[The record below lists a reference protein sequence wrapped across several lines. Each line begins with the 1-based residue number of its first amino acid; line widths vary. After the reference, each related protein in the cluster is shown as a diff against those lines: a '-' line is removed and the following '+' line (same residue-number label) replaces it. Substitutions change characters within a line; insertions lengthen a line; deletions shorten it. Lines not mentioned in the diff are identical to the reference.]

1 MSEKLDLILGLYG
14 GTLEDDEQ
22 QRLLEELRDPQSE
35 ATQIVDAIRVLARL
49 KVDLHKIPG
58 LQELAA
64 LEDRLLSL
72 GRNEG
77 ERTTQ

>member
-1 MSEKLDLILGLYG
+1 MPEKLDLILGLYG
-14 GTLEDDEQ
+14 GTLEDSEQ

-35 ATQIVDAIRVLARL
+35 AAQIVDAIRVLARL

-72 GRNEG
+72 GLNEG
-77 ERTTQ
+77 ERTSQ

>member
-1 MSEKLDLILGLYG
+1 MPEKLDLILGLYG
-14 GTLEDDEQ
+14 GTLEDNDR

-35 ATQIVDAIRVLARL
+35 AAQIVDAVRVLARL
-49 KVDLHKIPG
+49 KVDVHKIPG

-77 ERTTQ
+77 EHASQ

>member
-64 LEDRLLSL
+64 LEDRLLLL

-77 ERTTQ
+77 ERTSQ